1 MTTISAGTTSTT
13 AYVATPDTTGA
24 LVLKTGSGNTTALTL
39 DSSQNATLAGALT
52 VSGTLTAG
60 TVSGAG
66 TGLTGT
72 ASSLNAGIGVGQT
85 WSDVTAS
92 RAFGTTYTNSTSKP
106 IQVSICANNS
116 TASHLNL
123 SVSGVTT
130 AKIVLAAG
138 NTGGAAQ
145 SIIPVGATYVA
156 TVTAGTA
163 SNVSWSELR

>member
-52 VSGTLTAG
+52 VPGALTAG

-85 WSDVTAS
+85 WSNVTAS
-92 RAFGTTYTNSTSKP
+92 RALSTTYTNSTGKP
-106 IQVSICANNS
+106 IQVSITINGSGAGSSTLTIGGVALYNAAHSASANGFWS
-116 TASHLNL
+116 A
-123 SVSGVTT
+123 
-130 AKIVLAAG
+130 IVPA
-138 NTGGAAQ
+138 
-145 SIIPVGATYVA
+145 GATYSITA
-156 TVTAGTA
+156 TSATLGGWA
-163 SNVSWSELR
+163 ELR